1 MITLNKAPESPVV
14 IHKKFKIMRKFRHYL
29 KGLAILM
36 VIFALGFEALAQ
48 RGRNGNSH
56 HHKHTAI
63 SQAQH
68 KHKHVAAQQTAQIV
82 QPYGRAISHRSG
94 HYFYNHGNFYR
105 HNAGRYTMVPAPLGI
120 RVSVLPP
127 NPWRV
132 VIRGQHFFYSNGAF
146 FSHRNNC
153 YQVTSAPVGAIV
165 PSIPMRAQRLSING
179 REFFEFDQTIYQRIR
194 TRRGIAYEVVG
205 RSSSLA
211 CR

>member
-1 MITLNKAPESPVV
+1 
-14 IHKKFKIMRKFRHYL
+14 MRKYRHYL

-48 RGRNGNSH
+48 RRGNGNSH
-56 HHKHTAI
+56 HHKPTA
-63 SQAQH
+63 SLQY
-68 KHKHVAAQQTAQIV
+68 KHNHVAAKPHGRIV
-82 QPYGRAISHRSG
+82 HPYGNAISHGTG
-94 HYFYNHGNFYR
+94 HYYYNHGNFYR
-105 HNAGRYTMVPAPLGI
+105 HKGGRYNMVPAPIGI

-127 NPWRV
+127 NPLRL

-153 YQVTSAPVGAIV
+153 YQVISAPVGAIV
-165 PSIPMRAQRLSING
+165 PSIPMGAQRLSING
-179 REFFEFDQTIYQRIR
+179 REFFEFDQTIYQKVR

-205 RSSSLA
+205 QSSSLA